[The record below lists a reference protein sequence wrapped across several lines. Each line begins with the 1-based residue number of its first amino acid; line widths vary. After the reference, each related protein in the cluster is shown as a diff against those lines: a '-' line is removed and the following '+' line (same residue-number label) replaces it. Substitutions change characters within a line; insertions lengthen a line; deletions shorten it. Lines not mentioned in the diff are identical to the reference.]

1 MLLFILIML
10 SIFGVLSLF
19 IINREKNVEL
29 DEQEDK
35 TLQYLKD
42 ILIIYLLICLIY
54 YMYIMYTYGV

>member
-10 SIFGVLSLF
+10 PIFGVLSLF

-42 ILIIYLLICLIY
+42 I
-54 YMYIMYTYGV
+54 